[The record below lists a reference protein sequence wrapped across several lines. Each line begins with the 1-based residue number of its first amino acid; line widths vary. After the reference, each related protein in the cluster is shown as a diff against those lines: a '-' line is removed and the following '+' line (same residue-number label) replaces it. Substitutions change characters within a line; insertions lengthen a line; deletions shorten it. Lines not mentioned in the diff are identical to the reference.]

1 MTISPDHF
9 VRDYRKHVDALKA
22 NFSND
27 EAMKRAVGT
36 DFEATGQLQVDALRM
51 FGLKDG
57 MRIIDLG
64 CGSGRTGS
72 AIARNFDVE
81 YHGIDVVPD
90 LIEFAKTITP
100 PHYHYTVVN
109 KVDIPDEDES
119 ADLLCAFS
127 LFTHLL
133 HEDTYV
139 YLEEAVRV
147 LRPGGVIVFSFLEF
161 ANPRHWALFEPTKN
175 RVRQQVRPHL
185 NVFIEREAIN
195 CWAQHLGL
203 AVERYISSLDGPVV
217 SISTPAKRD
226 NGTVFEGMGQVGQT
240 YVALRRS

>member
-9 VRDYRKHVDALKA
+9 VQDYRKHVDALKA
-22 NFSND
+22 NFPND

-90 LIEFAKTITP
+90 LIQFAKTITP
-100 PHYHYTVVN
+100 PRYRYTVVS
-109 KVDIPDEDES
+109 KVDIPDEAES
-119 ADLLCAFS
+119 ADMLCAFS

-203 AVERYISSLDGPVV
+203 SVERYISSLDGPVV
-217 SISTPAKRD
+217 PISTPAKRD